1 MEVLKLF
8 DISIDPAVRTIGN
21 ENTPVLTFDLPLSLA
36 QHLIK
41 VASTYSPDWVA
52 APNTYP
58 GIWSRTPSDYNN
70 ALLNFLAEYVN
81 QHFFNVVAS
90 PRSIYS
96 CYAMPTIPKDNWAE
110 MQKVPH
116 FDSTDSRQLATVLY
130 LCDESFGG
138 TGFYRHK
145 TSGIEKVTPD
155 NCAELSQ
162 KLKSELTSMNKDN
175 KNYSGDGDGTF
186 ETLMECSAKVGRLVV
201 YPSSL
206 LHTGLVNPEKNTE
219 RNPRA
224 GRLTITS
231 FIQY

>member
-8 DISIDPAVRTIGN
+8 GKSIDPAVKTIGK

-41 VASTYSPDWVA
+41 VASTYPPDWVA

-58 GIWSRTPSDYNN
+58 GIWSRTPPGYNN
-70 ALLNFLAEYVN
+70 ALLDFLAEHIKQY
-81 QHFFNVVAS
+81 FFDIEDS

-96 CYAMPTIPKDNWAE
+96 CYAMPVIPKDDWAE

-155 NCAELSQ
+155 NYPELSQ
-162 KLKSELTSMNKDN
+162 KLKNR
-175 KNYSGDGDGTF
+175 F
-186 ETLMECSAKVGRLVV
+186 
-201 YPSSL
+201 
-206 LHTGLVNPEKNTE
+206 
-219 RNPRA
+219 
-224 GRLTITS
+224 
-231 FIQY
+231 